1 MNPTLI
7 PENKFLLET
16 NCVAKNY
23 LWHRNRYIH
32 KYIYIHTCKSKKSG
46 FTCVFGTTKNMKTLA
61 HKGHSDTLLWSKILT
76 IPYKTITMPEN

>member
-1 MNPTLI
+1 MWQRIICGT
-7 PENKFLLET
+7 ET
-16 NCVAKNY
+16 GT
-23 LWHRNRYIH
+23 YIN
-32 KYIYIHTCKSKKSG
+32 IYIHTCKSKKSG